1 VRMGSYRIEFA
12 RSAERD
18 LRRIDRPVVPR
29 IVSAIAGLEANPRP
43 PGTKKLVGADRTYRL
58 RVGDYRV
65 IYTVDDSVFIVSV
78 DRIRHRREVY
88 R

>member
-1 VRMGSYRIEFA
+1 MRMGSYRIEFA

-18 LRRIDRPVVPR
+18 LRRIDRQIVPR
-29 IVSAIAGLEANPRP
+29 IVSAIAVLETDPRP

-65 IYTVDDSVFIVSV
+65 IYTVGDSIFIVSV

>member
-1 VRMGSYRIEFA
+1 MGSYRIEFA

-18 LRRIDRPVVPR
+18 LRKIDRQLVPR
-29 IVSAIAGLEANPRP
+29 IISAIDGLTADPRP
-43 PGTKKLVGADRTYRL
+43 AGVKKLVGADRTYRI

-65 IYTVDDSVFIVSV
+65 VYTIDDTVFIVSI

>member
-1 VRMGSYRIEFA
+1 MRMGSYRIEFA

-18 LRRIDRPVVPR
+18 LRRIDRQIVPR
-29 IVSAIAGLEANPRP
+29 IVSAIAVLETDPRP

-65 IYTVDDSVFIVSV
+65 IYTVDDSIFIVSV

>member
-1 VRMGSYRIEFA
+1 MGSYRIEFA

-18 LRRIDRPVVPR
+18 LRRIDRQIVPR
-29 IVSAIAGLEANPRP
+29 IVSAIDELTIDPRP
-43 PGTKKLVGADRTYRL
+43 HGAKKLVGADRTYRI
-58 RVGDYRV
+58 RIGDYRV
-65 IYTVDDSVFIVSV
+65 VYTVDDAVFIVSI